1 MPPAQ
6 VAPGLYLGDRKDAK
20 DRAALRRLN
29 IQSIVNC
36 TPPKS
41 EDPAA
46 GCPSFFEREL
56 RYLRVPIY
64 DSPAEDAAEHFA
76 SVLDFIASR
85 LHHGGVLVHCN
96 RGVSRSAT
104 FVVAHLM
111 KARALDPA
119 SALELVRAARPQA
132 EPNAAFLKQLDGVLH
147 AELEA
152 SRKRDAARMGAGRP
166 ARRLAP
172 ARARRRRPSARP
184 SRARRGP
191 ERRRSGAA
199 APHGAG
205 AGATATAGPAH
216 AIGCHGTGP
225 RAGSERRPTGAPA
238 PRGATPAAPA
248 RRAGADDD
256 DRARALAAALER
268 VAAAAAVGPKA
279 PRARCAPA
287 SRRSQSR
294 CDTIMLRLPVG
305 DGQRPYPFTR
315 GTSRAPTRS
324 RRGARPGLSPRRRPT
339 RRRCRSGGSAPRRPA
354 TRGARRPRTAAS
366 QALNQK

>member
-20 DRAALRRLN
+20 DRSALRRLN

-76 SVLDFIASR
+76 AVLDFIASR
-85 LHHGGVLVHCN
+85 LHYGGVLVHCN

-119 SALELVRAARPQA
+119 AALELVRAARPQA
-132 EPNAAFLKQLDGVLH
+132 EPNAAFLKQLDVLH

-152 SRKRDAARMGAGRP
+152 SRKRDAQRMGGP
-166 ARRLAP
+166 VAP
-172 ARARRRRPSARP
+172 AKPPAPRPV
-184 SRARRGP
+184 
-191 ERRRSGAA
+191 
-199 APHGAG
+199 
-205 AGATATAGPAH
+205 AGPAR
-216 AIGCHGTGP
+216 P
-225 RAGSERRPTGAPA
+225 ERAGPA
-238 PRGATPAAPA
+238 PRPLPAAPA
-248 RRAGADDD
+248 RPERAIGAPPRPGADDD
-256 DRARALAAALER
+256 GRAEAFAAALER
-268 VAAAAAVGPKA
+268 VAAAAATRPE
-279 PRARCAPA
+279 RA
-287 SRRSQSR
+287 
-294 CDTIMLRLPVG
+294 T
-305 DGQRPYPFTR
+305 
-315 GTSRAPTRS
+315 
-324 RRGARPGLSPRRRPT
+324 GARPEK
-339 RRRCRSGGSAPRRPA
+339 RPA
-354 TRGARRPRTAAS
+354 IGPLPPAKKP
-366 QALNQK
+366 K

>member
-29 IQSIVNC
+29 VQSIVNC

-41 EDPAA
+41 EDPGA

-85 LHHGGVLVHCN
+85 LHYGGVLVHCN

-132 EPNAAFLKQLDGVLH
+132 EPNAAFLKQLDVLH

-152 SRKRDAARMGAGRP
+152 SRKRDAARLGT
-166 ARRLAP
+166 AP
-172 ARARRRRPSARP
+172 ARPVAKAPEPPAR
-184 SRARRGP
+184 
-191 ERRRSGAA
+191 
-199 APHGAG
+199 
-205 AGATATAGPAH
+205 ATAGPAPCPV
-216 AIGCHGTGP
+216 AGP
-225 RAGSERRPTGAPA
+225 ARPERRAGPAPRPVATAPARPERAIGAPA
-238 PRGATPAAPA
+238 RP
-248 RRAGADDD
+248 GADDD
-256 DRARALAAALER
+256 AREEAFAAALER
-268 VAAAAAVGPKA
+268 VAAAAPAVGSEK
-279 PRARCAPA
+279 
-287 SRRSQSR
+287 
-294 CDTIMLRLPVG
+294 
-305 DGQRPYPFTR
+305 
-315 GTSRAPTRS
+315 
-324 RRGARPGLSPRRRPT
+324 
-339 RRRCRSGGSAPRRPA
+339 RPA
-354 TRGARRPRTAAS
+354 PGAP
-366 QALNQK
+366 LGPLPKKPK